1 MGLQGRKCGRTGE
14 EGVILIL
21 TLFVIL
27 ISYAL
32 MTQLTIGTTVAFQA
46 VRNSSN
52 RIRLEAACVSAA
64 QEILDTLS
72 DDAAGSGAGA
82 SGGLAGNTLGGAD
95 ASDAGGASAAPGGD
109 GGEDGAEED
118 SDYDSWEDSWMRPM
132 RVSMGNIQITT
143 WVQDENAKFDLLSLV
158 AADEKFREESRKRCT
173 RILDYLRED
182 FDDDLN
188 ASEAQQITDEIVD
201 WLEGKTRSQEYPRPL
216 RYSNPEQEETALMF
230 TTEELLMLEHV
241 DKHLYYDQ
249 IEPGDK
255 ERIEPGLESV
265 FTVWTQFAL
274 DPPGGSGGG
283 GTGAE
288 GGEGGDQAQSLGG
301 GTPKGGSLTS
311 SGGSLG
317 NGSGSGAGQDS
328 QLGSGAASSSGGP
341 LGTRININTAARA
354 VLEGLMPPEELPGR
368 VVEDILE
375 YRNEVDEDALEKKQ
389 DLDTDEADLERALYG
404 DEKRE
409 PKKVFKSMDDLNKI
423 DSLQNGVPTEV
434 RDKFNNLVDVRS
446 DIFSVYLFARI
457 PPSDWRQEKRYEEPP
472 GPVLRLRAVV
482 WRRQGGDS
490 FVFLMP
496 WQEALRTRWRIP
508 DFQDDLEPFVPPEF

>member
-1 MGLQGRKCGRTGE
+1 
-14 EGVILIL
+14 VILIL

-32 MTQLTIGTTVAFQA
+32 IAQLTIGTTVAYQT
-46 VRNSSN
+46 VRNAAN
-52 RIRLEAACVSAA
+52 RVRLEAACTSAA

-82 SGGLAGNTLGGAD
+82 GASDGLVGNTLGGGD
-95 ASDAGGASAAPGGD
+95 AADAGGTSGAAGAPGAAGGD
-109 GGEDGAEED
+109 AGGDTGEEEE

-132 RVSMGNIQITT
+132 RISMGNIQITT
-143 WVQDENAKFDLLSLV
+143 WVQDENSKFDLLSLV
-158 AADEKFREESRKRCT
+158 AEDEKFREESRQRCT
-173 RILDYLRED
+173 RILDALRED

-188 ASEAQQITDEIVD
+188 ASEARRITDEIVD

-241 DKHLYYDQ
+241 DENLYYDR
-249 IEPGDK
+249 IEPGEKD
-255 ERIEPGLESV
+255 RIEPGLESV

-274 DPPGGSGGG
+274 DPPGGSGES
-283 GTGAE
+283 GTGAG
-288 GGEGGDQAQSLGG
+288 GGEGGDQAQGVGG
-301 GTPKGGSLTS
+301 GDVQGGNLTS
-311 SGGSLG
+311 SGGALN
-317 NGSGSGAGQDS
+317 NGSGSGASQDS
-328 QLGSGAASSSGGP
+328 QLGSNAASSGGGP
-341 LGTRININTAARA
+341 LGTRINLNTAARA
-354 VLEGLMPPEELPGR
+354 VLEGLMPPEELSDK
-368 VVEDILE
+368 VIQDILE
-375 YRNEVDEDALEKKQ
+375 YRNKVDEDALKKKQ

-409 PKKVFKSMDDLNKI
+409 PKQVFKSMDDLNKI

-446 DIFSVYLFARI
+446 DVFSIYLFARI

-472 GPVLRLRAVV
+472 GPILRLRAVV
-482 WRRQGGDS
+482 WRRQNGDS

-496 WQEALRTRWRIP
+496 WQEVPDTRWRIP